1 MKKTYIIGSIAIA
14 IIAAA
19 SVFFA
24 CSKEKESNETI
35 NGKEDYKILG
45 TLAKDAETQALTIKP
60 NFDVEETMQN
70 LERELNKDKS
80 GEMIIVENIGFY
92 IYEDEN
98 EINPLLQV
106 GLYNEPEAKFE
117 NIFFELQLIET
128 SDKATLKRY
137 GFVDDIQYSCTC
149 IPDARCNEGVQDPK
163 ERGCYPIKYGSRWAC
178 SPCAARMN
186 VGSCKQTITATE
198 VVEVV
203 SMCMTNA
210 VAF

>member
-1 MKKTYIIGSIAIA
+1 MKKTHIIGSIAIA

-19 SVFFA
+19 GVFFA
-24 CSKEKESNETI
+24 CSKEKESSETI

-98 EINPLLQV
+98 EINPLLQI
-106 GLYNEPEAKFE
+106 GLYNENENKFE

-128 SDKATLKRY
+128 PEKSNLKRY

-149 IPDARCNEGVQDPK
+149 SPDPYCNEGVQP
-163 ERGCYPIKYGSRWAC
+163 ENRGCYPTKYGRQWHC
-178 SPCAARMN
+178 SPCASRSPMK
-186 VGSCKQTITATE
+186 SCKETTTATE
-198 VVEVV
+198 VVETI
-203 SMCMTNA
+203 SMCIANA